1 MGGVYWKPVYNLLEG
16 QFELLVVNA
25 QHVKAVPGRKT
36 DIRDAEWLADLLRH
50 GLLRASF
57 IPSAAQ
63 RALRD
68 VTRHRSSLVQ
78 ERARIANRVQKV
90 LEDANIKLGDVA
102 TNVLGVSARAM
113 LAALLAGE
121 TDPAVLAELARGR
134 LRDKRTQLAQAL
146 TGRLKPHHCF
156 LLAEHLSHLEYLDEA
171 IARFNTEIEQVLQ
184 DEADAIALLDTIPGV
199 SQRMAEV
206 IVAEIGTDLT
216 RFPSAKHLASWA
228 GLCPGNYESAGQRL
242 SGKTRKGSRWLRQML
257 TEAAHAAAKSRTT
270 YLGAQYRRLA
280 ARRGKRRAIIAL
292 AHTILV
298 IVYHLLTRHE
308 PYRDLGANYF
318 DDRDRQAVERWLV
331 RRLEQLGYRV
341 DLQPVP
347 QIT

>member
-1 MGGVYWKPVYNLLEG
+1 MYRNCTVFSSLHTVSQDTLYTYDPTLL
-16 QFELLVVNA
+16 
-25 QHVKAVPGRKT
+25 K
-36 DIRDAEWLADLLRH
+36 
-50 GLLRASF
+50 
-57 IPSAAQ
+57 IPS
-63 RALRD
+63 RD
-68 VTRHRSSLVQ
+68 
-78 ERARIANRVQKV
+78 
-90 LEDANIKLGDVA
+90 LG
-102 TNVLGVSARAM
+102 R
-113 LAALLAGE
+113 
-121 TDPAVLAELARGR
+121 EL
-134 LRDKRTQLAQAL
+134 QVN
-146 TGRLKPHHCF
+146 
-156 LLAEHLSHLEYLDEA
+156 AEHLSHIDYLDEA
-171 IARFNTEIEQVLQ
+171 ITRFSAEIEQALQ

-298 IVYHLLTRHE
+298 IIYHLLTRHE
-308 PYRDLGANYF
+308 SYRDLGANYF
-318 DDRDRQAVERWLV
+318 DDRDRQAVERRLV
-331 RRLEQLGYRV
+331 HRLEQLGYRV
-341 DLQPVP
+341 DLQLAP
-347 QIT
+347 QIA